1 MKNNSDMNILVSGA
15 DGNLGSA
22 VVDKLKSEGNNIF
35 GLFGFEENTK
45 NAEDSFQK
53 VAIDLM
59 DPKAAAAAVKEANDT
74 FDEINGAVLTVG
86 GYAGGSIK
94 DVSIEDIHKQIK
106 LNFDTAF
113 NLVKPLLEKMPKG
126 SQIFLIGAK
135 PVLSPND
142 LKNVVSYG
150 LAKQLI
156 FSLAEIIN
164 ADFSEHQIS
173 AHVIVPSI
181 IDTPP
186 NREAMADMNF
196 DDWVK
201 PEQIAQTIV
210 HYLNHPELRGGVIKA
225 YGNM

>member
-1 MKNNSDMNILVSGA
+1 MNIIVSGA
-15 DGNLGSA
+15 DGNLGGA
-22 VVDKLKSEGNNIF
+22 VVEKLKSEGNKIF
-35 GLFGFEENTK
+35 GLFGFEENAK
-45 NAEDSFQK
+45 NPEDNFQK
-53 VAIDLM
+53 AAIDLM
-59 DPKAAAAAVKEANDT
+59 DAKASEDAVKQAHDK
-74 FDEINGAVLTVG
+74 FGEINAAVLTVG

-135 PVLSPND
+135 PVLSPDD

-156 FSLAEIIN
+156 FSLADIIN
-164 ADFSEHQIS
+164 ADFSEHGIN

-186 NREAMADMNF
+186 NREAMPDMNF

-201 PEQIAQTIV
+201 PEQIAATIS
-210 HYLNHPELRGGVIKA
+210 HYLQHPELREGIIKVF
-225 YGNM
+225 GNM

>member
-1 MKNNSDMNILVSGA
+1 MNILVSGA

-22 VVDKLKSEGNNIF
+22 VVDRLKSDGHGIY
-35 GLFGFEENTK
+35 GLFGKKEKAQNPEEK
-45 NAEDSFQK
+45 FIKES
-53 VAIDLM
+53 IDLT
-59 DPKAAAAAVKEANDT
+59 DPKASLKAVEEANKA
-74 FDEINGAVLTVG
+74 FGKINGAVLTVG
-86 GYAGGSIK
+86 GYAGGGIK
-94 DVSIEDIHKQIK
+94 DVTIADIHDQIK

-113 NLVKPLLEKMPKG
+113 NLVKPLLEIMPKG

-135 PVLSPND
+135 PVLKANE

-156 FSLAEIIN
+156 FSLADIIN
-164 ADFSEHQIS
+164 VDFSEHQIS

-186 NREAMADMNF
+186 NREAMAEMNF

-201 PEQIAQTIV
+201 PEQIAETIS
-210 HYLNHPELRGGVIKA
+210 HYLQHPELREGLIKI
-225 YGNM
+225 YGNL

>member
-1 MKNNSDMNILVSGA
+1 MNILVSGA

-22 VVDKLKSEGNNIF
+22 VVNKLKSEGYKIF
-35 GLFGFEENTK
+35 GLFGDKEKAKKSEDNFEKT
-45 NAEDSFQK
+45 
-53 VAIDLM
+53 AIDLTN
-59 DPKAAAAAVKEANDT
+59 PQAALDTVGEANKA
-74 FDEINGAVLTVG
+74 FGEINAAVLTVG

-94 DVSIEDIHKQIK
+94 DVTIDDIHDQIK

-126 SQIFLIGAK
+126 SQLFLIGAK
-135 PVLSPND
+135 PVLSAND

-156 FSLAEIIN
+156 FSLSDIIN
-164 ADFSEHQIS
+164 ADYSEHQIS

-186 NREAMADMNF
+186 NREAMPDMNF
-196 DDWVK
+196 DHWVK
-201 PEQIAQTIV
+201 PEQIADSIL
-210 HYLNHPELRGGVIKA
+210 HYLKHPELREGVIKA
-225 YGNM
+225 YGKM

>member
-1 MKNNSDMNILVSGA
+1 MNILVSGA

-22 VVDKLKSEGNNIF
+22 VVDKLKSEGHGIY
-35 GLFGFEENTK
+35 GLFGRKENAQNSEEKFRKGSVDLT
-45 NAEDSFQK
+45 DS
-53 VAIDLM
+53 
-59 DPKAAAAAVKEANDT
+59 KASSDVVDEANKA
-74 FDEINGAVLTVG
+74 FGEINGAVLTVG
-86 GYAGGSIK
+86 GYAGGGIK
-94 DVSIEDIHKQIK
+94 EVTIGDIHDQIK

-126 SQIFLIGAK
+126 GQIFLIGAK
-135 PVLSPND
+135 PVLSANE

-156 FSLAEIIN
+156 FSLADIIN
-164 ADFSEHQIS
+164 ADFSEHGIS

-201 PEQIAQTIV
+201 PEQIAETIS
-210 HYLNHPELRGGVIKA
+210 HYLQHPELREGLIKI

>member
-1 MKNNSDMNILVSGA
+1 MNILVSGA

-22 VVDKLKSEGNNIF
+22 VADKLKSEGHKIF
-35 GLFGFEENTK
+35 GLFGEEVNAK
-45 NAEDSFQK
+45 NSEDNFQK
-53 VAIDLM
+53 VSIDLM
-59 DPKAAAAAVKEANDT
+59 DAKAAKDIVEEAHVKYG
-74 FDEINGAVLTVG
+74 EINGAVLTVG

-94 DVSIEDIHKQIK
+94 DVTIDDIHKQIK

-126 SQIFLIGAK
+126 SQLFLIGAK
-135 PVLSPND
+135 PVLLADD

-156 FSLAEIIN
+156 FSLADIIN
-164 ADFSEHQIS
+164 ADFSAHQIS
-173 AHVIVPSI
+173 AHVVVPSI

-186 NREAMADMNF
+186 NREAMANMNF

-201 PEQIAQTIV
+201 PDQIANTIH
-210 HYLNHPELRGGVIKA
+210 HYFNHPELREGVIKM
-225 YGNM
+225 YGKM

>member
-1 MKNNSDMNILVSGA
+1 MNILISGA

-22 VVDKLKSEGNNIF
+22 VAKKLKSEGNQIF
-35 GLFGFEENTK
+35 GLFGKKENAQ
-45 NAEDSFQK
+45 NSEAGFQK
-53 VAIDLM
+53 VAIDLI
-59 DPKAAAAAVKEANDT
+59 DSKASTEAVKQANED
-74 FDEINGAVLTVG
+74 FGEINGAVLTVG
-86 GYAGGSIK
+86 GYAGGGIK
-94 DVSIEDIHKQIK
+94 DVSIEDIHQQIK

-135 PVLSPND
+135 PVLSAND

-156 FSLAEIIN
+156 FSLADIIN
-164 ADFSEHQIS
+164 ADFSAHQIS
-173 AHVIVPSI
+173 AHVVVPSI

-186 NREAMADMNF
+186 NREAMSDMNF

-201 PEQIAQTIV
+201 PEQIADTI
-210 HYLNHPELRGGVIKA
+210 YYYIQHPELREGVIKV

>member
-1 MKNNSDMNILVSGA
+1 MNILVSGA

-22 VVDKLKSEGNNIF
+22 VVDKLKSEGHNIF
-35 GLFGFEENTK
+35 GLFGSKEKAKDSENTFEK
-45 NAEDSFQK
+45 RS
-53 VAIDLM
+53 IDLT
-59 DPKAAAAAVKEANDT
+59 DPKAAVQVIEEANNK
-74 FDEINGAVLTVG
+74 FGEINGAVLTVG
-86 GYAGGSIK
+86 GYAGGTIK
-94 DVSIEDIHKQIK
+94 DVTIEDIHSQIR

-113 NLVKPLLEKMPKG
+113 NLVKPLLDKLPKG
-126 SQIFLIGAK
+126 SQLFLIGAK
-135 PVLSPND
+135 PVLSAND

-156 FSLAEIIN
+156 FSLADIIN
-164 ADFSEHQIS
+164 ADYAEHQIS

>member
-1 MKNNSDMNILVSGA
+1 MNILISGA
-15 DGNLGSA
+15 DGNLGAA
-22 VVDKLKSEGNNIF
+22 VVDKIKSGGHKIY
-35 GLFGFEENTK
+35 GLFGDKEKAKDSREN
-45 NAEDSFQK
+45 FQK
-53 VAIDLM
+53 VAVDLM
-59 DPKAAAAAVKEANDT
+59 NPQAAAETVEKANKA
-74 FDEINGAVLTVG
+74 FGEINGAVLTVG

-113 NLVKPLLEKMPKG
+113 NVVKPLLETMPKG

-135 PVLSPND
+135 PVLSSSE

-156 FSLAEIIN
+156 FSLADIIN

-186 NREAMADMNF
+186 NRESMPDMNF

-201 PEQIAQTIV
+201 PEQIAQTIM
-210 HYLNHPELRGGVIKA
+210 HYLDHPELRGGVIKA
-225 YGNM
+225 YGNI

>member
-1 MKNNSDMNILVSGA
+1 MKNILVSGA

-22 VVDKLKSEGNNIF
+22 VVNKLKSEGHKIF
-35 GLFGFEENTK
+35 GLFGNKENAK
-45 NAEDSFQK
+45 NSEDDFQK
-53 VAIDLM
+53 LSIDLTNPNVAS
-59 DPKAAAAAVKEANDT
+59 DAVEKASSA
-74 FDEINGAVLTVG
+74 FGEINGAVLTVG
-86 GYAGGSIK
+86 GYAGGGIK
-94 DVSIEDIHKQIK
+94 DVTIDDIHSQIK

-113 NLVKPLLEKMPKG
+113 NLVKPLMEKMPKG

-135 PVLSPND
+135 PVLSAND

-156 FSLAEIIN
+156 FSLADIIN
-164 ADFSEHQIS
+164 ADYSEHQIS

-181 IDTPP
+181 IDTAP
-186 NREAMADMNF
+186 NREAMPDMNF

-201 PEQIAQTIV
+201 PEQIAETIL
-210 HYLNHPELRGGVIKA
+210 YCLNHPELREGVIKA

>member
-1 MKNNSDMNILVSGA
+1 MNIIVSGA

-22 VVDKLKSEGNNIF
+22 VVEKLKSEGHKIY
-35 GLFGFEENTK
+35 GLFGKEENVGNSEEGFK
-45 NAEDSFQK
+45 KEL
-53 VAIDLM
+53 IDLM
-59 DPKAAAAAVKEANDT
+59 NPEAASDAVDAARSAFGEV
-74 FDEINGAVLTVG
+74 NGAVLTVG
-86 GYAGGSIK
+86 GYAGGGIK
-94 DVSIEDIHKQIK
+94 DVTIDDIHNQIR

-135 PVLSPND
+135 PVLSAKD

-156 FSLAEIIN
+156 FSLADIIN
-164 ADFSEHQIS
+164 ADFSEHGIS

-186 NREAMADMNF
+186 NRKAMPDMNF

-201 PEQIAQTIV
+201 PEQVADTISF
-210 HYLNHPELRGGVIKA
+210 YFNHPELREGVIKA

>member
-1 MKNNSDMNILVSGA
+1 MNILVSGA

-22 VVDKLKSEGNNIF
+22 VVDKLKSEGHKIY
-35 GLFGFEENTK
+35 GLFGDKEKANKSEDNFEKT
-45 NAEDSFQK
+45 
-53 VAIDLM
+53 VVDLTNPQAAL
-59 DPKAAAAAVKEANDT
+59 DAVGEASKA
-74 FDEINGAVLTVG
+74 FGEINAAVLTVG
-86 GYAGGSIK
+86 GYAGGGIK
-94 DVSIEDIHKQIK
+94 DVTIGDIHDQIK

-113 NLVKPLLEKMPKG
+113 NLVKPLLDKLPNG
-126 SQIFLIGAK
+126 GQLFLIGAK
-135 PVLSPND
+135 PVLSANE

-156 FSLAEIIN
+156 FSLADIVN
-164 ADFSEHQIS
+164 ADYSEHQIS

-201 PEQIAQTIV
+201 PEQIAETIS
-210 HYLNHPELRGGVIKA
+210 HYLQHPELREGVIKA
-225 YGNM
+225 YGKM

>member
-1 MKNNSDMNILVSGA
+1 MNILVSGA

-22 VVDKLKSEGNNIF
+22 VVEQLRSEGHKIY
-35 GLFGFEENTK
+35 GLFGKKENIK
-45 NAEDSFQK
+45 NSDSGLKQEL
-53 VAIDLM
+53 VDLTN
-59 DPKAAAAAVKEANDT
+59 PKAALEAVENSNKG
-74 FDEINGAVLTVG
+74 FGEINGAVLTVG
-86 GYAGGSIK
+86 GYAGGGIK
-94 DVSIEDIHKQIK
+94 DVTIDDIHSQIK

-126 SQIFLIGAK
+126 SQLFLIGAK
-135 PVLSPND
+135 PVLSSND

-156 FSLAEIIN
+156 FSLADIIN
-164 ADFSEHQIS
+164 ADYSEHQIS
-173 AHVIVPSI
+173 AHVVVPSI

-186 NREAMADMNF
+186 NREAMSDMNF

-201 PEQIAQTIV
+201 PEQIAATIS
-210 HYLNHPELRGGVIKA
+210 HYLQHPELREGIIKV

>member
-1 MKNNSDMNILVSGA
+1 MNILISGA

-22 VVDKLKSEGNNIF
+22 VVQKLKSEGHKIY
-35 GLFGFEENTK
+35 GLFGKKENAKNSEEGFK
-45 NAEDSFQK
+45 KEL
-53 VAIDLM
+53 IDLTN
-59 DPKAAAAAVKEANDT
+59 PKAASDVVDAANKAYG
-74 FDEINGAVLTVG
+74 EINGAVLTVG
-86 GYAGGSIK
+86 GYAGGGIK
-94 DVSIEDIHKQIK
+94 DVTIDDIHGQIK

-126 SQIFLIGAK
+126 SQLFLIGAK
-135 PVLSPND
+135 PVLSANE

-150 LAKQLI
+150 LAKQLV
-156 FSLAEIIN
+156 FSLADIIN
-164 ADFSEHQIS
+164 ADFSEHGIS

-201 PEQIAQTIV
+201 PEQIAETISF
-210 HYLNHPELRGGVIKA
+210 YLQHPELRAGVIKA
-225 YGNM
+225 YGKM

>member
-1 MKNNSDMNILVSGA
+1 MMNILISGA

-22 VVDKLKSEGNNIF
+22 IVDKLKSEGHGIY
-35 GLFGFEENTK
+35 GLFGKKENAQNPEVK
-45 NAEDSFQK
+45 FKKES
-53 VAIDLM
+53 IDLT
-59 DPKAAAAAVKEANDT
+59 DPKASSDAVEKANNA
-74 FDEINGAVLTVG
+74 FGEINGAVLTVG
-86 GYAGGSIK
+86 GYAGGGIK
-94 DVSIEDIHKQIK
+94 DVTIGDIHNQIK

-113 NLVKPLLEKMPKG
+113 NLVKPLLRKMPKG
-126 SQIFLIGAK
+126 SQLFLIGAK
-135 PVLSPND
+135 PVLSANE
-142 LKNVVSYG
+142 LKGVVSYG

-156 FSLAEIIN
+156 FSLADIIN
-164 ADFSEHQIS
+164 ADFSDHGIS

-201 PEQIAQTIV
+201 PQQIAETIS
-210 HYLNHPELRGGVIKA
+210 HYLKHPELREGVIKT

>member
-1 MKNNSDMNILVSGA
+1 MNILVSGA

-22 VVDKLKSEGNNIF
+22 VVEKLQSEGHGIYGIF
-35 GLFGFEENTK
+35 GNKEKAQNPEEK
-45 NAEDSFQK
+45 FKKDS
-53 VAIDLM
+53 IDLTN
-59 DPKAAAAAVKEANDT
+59 PEAAADAVEEAKKA
-74 FDEINGAVLTVG
+74 FGEINGAVLTVG
-86 GYAGGSIK
+86 GYAGGGIK
-94 DVSIEDIHKQIK
+94 DVTIGDIHDQIK

-126 SQIFLIGAK
+126 SQLFLIGAK
-135 PVLSPND
+135 PVLSAND

-156 FSLAEIIN
+156 FSLADIIN

-173 AHVIVPSI
+173 AHVVVPSI

-186 NREAMADMNF
+186 NRDAMSDMNF

-201 PEQIAQTIV
+201 PEQIAETIS
-210 HYLNHPELRGGVIKA
+210 HYLQHPELREGVIKV

>member
-1 MKNNSDMNILVSGA
+1 MNILVSGA

-22 VVDKLKSEGNNIF
+22 VVKTLKENAYQIY
-35 GLFGFEENTK
+35 GLFGSEEKAK
-45 NAEDSFQK
+45 NSEDDIQRLS
-53 VAIDLM
+53 VDLM
-59 DPKAAAAAVKEANDT
+59 DANAAQEAIEKVNKD
-74 FDEINGAVLTVG
+74 FGEINGAVLTVG
-86 GYAGGSIK
+86 GYAGGTIK
-94 DVSIEDIHKQIK
+94 DVTIDDIHGQIK

-113 NLVKPLLEKMPKG
+113 NLVKPLLDKMPKG

-156 FSLAEIIN
+156 FSLADIIN

-173 AHVIVPSI
+173 AHVVVPSI

-201 PEQIAQTIV
+201 PKQIAETIQ
-210 HYLNHPELRGGVIKA
+210 HYLQHPELREGVIKV

>member
-1 MKNNSDMNILVSGA
+1 MNIVVSGA

-22 VVDKLKSEGNNIF
+22 VIDRLKSEGHNIY
-35 GLFGFEENTK
+35 GLFGLKENAKNEE
-45 NAEDSFQK
+45 ESFQK
-53 VAIDLM
+53 LSADLM
-59 DPKAAAAAVKEANDT
+59 DPNSAADAIEKANTA
-74 FDEINGAVLTVG
+74 FGEINGAVLTVG
-86 GYAGGSIK
+86 GYAGGGIK
-94 DVSIEDIHKQIK
+94 DVSIDDIHHQIK

-135 PVLSPND
+135 PVLSPHD

-156 FSLAEIIN
+156 FSLADIIN
-164 ADFSEHQIS
+164 ADFAEHRIT
-173 AHVIVPSI
+173 AHVVVPSI

-186 NREAMADMNF
+186 NRDAMPDMNF

-201 PEQIAQTIV
+201 PEQIADSIL
-210 HYLNHPELRGGVIKA
+210 HYFNHPELREGVIKV